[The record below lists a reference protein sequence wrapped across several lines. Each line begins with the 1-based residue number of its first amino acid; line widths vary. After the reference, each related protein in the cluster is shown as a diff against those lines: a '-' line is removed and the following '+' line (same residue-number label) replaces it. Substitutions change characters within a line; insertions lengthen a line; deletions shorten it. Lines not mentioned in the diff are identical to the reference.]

1 MRCFILQNIDICKG
15 KEGGGAKSVSSLLH
29 SIGQGA
35 QSQDVLQIITIVLK
49 FSRGFPI
56 LYQNGLPVL
65 EQAMDT

>member
-1 MRCFILQNIDICKG
+1 MRCFILQNIDISKW
-15 KEGGGAKSVSSLLH
+15 KEGGAKSVSSLLH